1 MAIDNKAIVPVMQ
14 KHPKVAII
22 ILHLKAL
29 PCLVDCVVSLNK
41 ITYQNFNIIIAHNGP
56 ESTALLDTLAPISR
70 HIRKVIDM
78 DANIGFTGANNVGIR
93 YALRDGEEY
102 ILLLNDDTEVAPD
115 FLNKLIDVAELR
127 LDAGMLGPKILFYD
141 QPQKIWFAGGKF
153 NPETC
158 MASSLEVDQTVQHEN
173 SVPIESDFITG
184 CALLVKRNAIEKIG
198 LLDERIFIYCEDL
211 DWGLRLI
218 KAGLKNLVV
227 PDAKI
232 WHKVSITVGGLDSPF
247 TIYHKTRSRLLMAK
261 LYAPKLLYKLHRK
274 FFRDIIWL
282 LFKSHGPSKIKKA
295 GACLLAMID
304 YHTGETGKGPDF
316 LMTTRK
322 IK

>member
-1 MAIDNKAIVPVMQ
+1 MAIDNKTIAPERQ
-14 KHPKVAII
+14 TYPKVAVI
-22 ILHLKAL
+22 ILHLKDI
-29 PCLVDCVVSLNK
+29 PCLVDCIISLNK
-41 ITYQNFNIIIAHNGP
+41 ITYRNFNIIIAHNGP
-56 ESTALLDTLAPISR
+56 ESIALLDALAPISR
-70 HIRKVIDM
+70 HITKVIDM
-78 DANIGFTGANNVGIR
+78 DANIGFTRANNIGIR
-93 YALRDGEEY
+93 HALRDEAEY

-115 FLNKLIDVAELR
+115 FLTTLIDVAELR
-127 LDAGMLGPKILFYD
+127 PDAGMLGPKILFYD
-141 QPQKIWFAGGKF
+141 QPQKIWFAGARF

-158 MASSLEVDQTVQHEN
+158 MATATGFNQAVQYED

-184 CALLVKRNAIEKIG
+184 CALLIKRKAIEKIG

-227 PDAKI
+227 PDARI

-261 LYAPKLLYKLHRK
+261 LYVPKSLYKLHRK
-274 FFRDIIWL
+274 FLCDIAWL

-295 GACLLAMID
+295 GACFLAMID
-304 YHTGETGKGPDF
+304 YHSGKTGKGPDW
-316 LMTTRK
+316 LMTNA
-322 IK
+322 

>member
-1 MAIDNKAIVPVMQ
+1 MAIDNKAIVPEMQ
-14 KHPKVAII
+14 THPKVAVI
-22 ILHLKAL
+22 ILHLKEI
-29 PCLVDCVVSLNK
+29 PYLVDCVVSLNE

-56 ESTALLDTLAPISR
+56 ESKALSDALAPISR
-70 HIRKVIDM
+70 HITKIIDM

-93 YALRDGEEY
+93 YALRDGAEY
-102 ILLLNDDTEVAPD
+102 MLLLNDDTEVAPD
-115 FLNKLIDVAELR
+115 FLTKLIDVAESR
-127 LDAGMLGPKILFYD
+127 PDAGILGPKIYYYD
-141 QPQKIWFAGGKF
+141 QPEKIWFAGGKL

-158 MASSLEVDQTVQHEN
+158 MASSLEVDQSVKCEDT
-173 SVPIESDFITG
+173 VPIESDFITG
-184 CALLVKRNAIEKIG
+184 CALLVKREAIEKIG

-218 KAGLKNLVV
+218 KAGFRNLVV
-227 PDAKI
+227 PDSRV
-232 WHKVSITVGGLDSPF
+232 WHKISITVGGLDSPF

-261 LYAPKLLYKLHRK
+261 LYVPKSLYKLHRK
-274 FFRDIIWL
+274 FFSDIVWL

-304 YHTGETGKGPDF
+304 YHVGKTGQGPYW
-316 LMTTRK
+316 LW